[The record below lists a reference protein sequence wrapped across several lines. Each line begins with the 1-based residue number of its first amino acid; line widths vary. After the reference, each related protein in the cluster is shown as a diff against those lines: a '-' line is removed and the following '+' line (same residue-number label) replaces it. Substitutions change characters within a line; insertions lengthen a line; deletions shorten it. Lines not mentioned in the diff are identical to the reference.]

1 MGTNACT
8 TRLTTPGRAVWLM
21 HLWKKREVVK
31 MGIKIGLS
39 EKLGY
44 KQASSARDINNCL
57 GITA

>member
-1 MGTNACT
+1 
-8 TRLTTPGRAVWLM
+8 M

-44 KQASSARDINNCL
+44 KQASKPEISTTDWV
-57 GITA
+57 

>member
-1 MGTNACT
+1 VGTIACT
-8 TRLTTPGRAVWLM
+8 TRLTTPGRAVCLM

-44 KQASSARDINNCL
+44 KQASKPEISTTDWV
-57 GITA
+57 